1 MQTFKKISYWLC
13 LGLCLS
19 VLAGC
24 GDKKSTLK
32 PTPVPTYGVGP
43 DKPVADVLNYPQDLT
58 YYANKTSSAPLLSSG
73 EHAAEVAKFKRIF
86 YAPWGQS
93 RAGYSKRVFNS
104 LFGSARGYQGVQPW
118 SSSAWASLKHNANV
132 ASYPNVQKPA
142 VILRQTSLREMPTM
156 QPRYSKPTPN
166 PGPSPFD
173 YFQYA
178 VLPPGLPIYV
188 SQVSR
193 DGQWYFIENAIAGGW
208 VQVKDVAFVDADFMK
223 QYKSKPLTA
232 LIRDRVALT
241 SVGGVAYIGAAF
253 PQVSAGSGSF
263 TVLVPQGSGGG
274 VAKAV
279 ETTISSG
286 DAVTMPMR
294 LTAQNIA
301 QVGNIMMGQT
311 YGWGGVN
318 NNRDCSSSLRD
329 IFTPFGISMPR
340 NSKGQY
346 NSASRTPLS
355 GYDDAGKLRAIASMG
370 KPFMTM
376 IWMPGHI
383 GLYLGNEKNQPMM
396 FHNVWGVR
404 VNEPAGHD
412 DRHVIGRAVVTTM
425 EPGKE
430 LPNLYN
436 NQTILRRIG
445 GMSTLP

>member
-1 MQTFKKISYWLC
+1 MQKLKTLSYWLC
-13 LGLCLS
+13 LGLCLV

-24 GDKKSTLK
+24 GDKKVSLK
-32 PTPVPTYGVGP
+32 PTPKPHYGVGP
-43 DKPVADVLNYPQDLT
+43 DSPVADVLNYPQDLN
-58 YYANKTSSAPLLSSG
+58 YYASKAPSGLLLSSS
-73 EHAAEVAKFKRIF
+73 EQASEVAKYKRLF

-93 RAGYSKRVFNS
+93 RAGYSKRVFTS
-104 LFGSARGYQGVQPW
+104 LFGRARGYQGVNRW
-118 SSSAWASLKHNANV
+118 SDSAWASLKYNANI
-132 ASYPNVQKPA
+132 ASYPNVQRPA
-142 VILRQTSLREMPTM
+142 IILRQTSLREMPTM
-156 QPRYSKPTPN
+156 QPRYSKPTPV

-178 VLPPGLPIYV
+178 TLPPGLPIYV

-193 DGQWYFIENAIAGGW
+193 DKQWYFIENAIAGGW
-208 VQVKDVAFVDADFMK
+208 VQKQDVGFVDASFIQK
-223 QYKSKPLTA
+223 YKNKALTA
-232 LIRDRVALT
+232 LIRD
-241 SVGGVAYIGAAF
+241 GVSLSGAGTAYIGAVF
-253 PQVSAGSGSF
+253 PQISAGSGSF
-263 TVLVPQGSGGG
+263 TVLVPSGSGGG
-274 VAKAV
+274 MAKAV
-279 ETTISSG
+279 QATISSG
-286 DAVTMPMR
+286 DAVTMPMPI
-294 LTAQNIA
+294 TAANIA
-301 QVGNIMMGQT
+301 KVGNIMMGQT

-355 GYDDAGKLRAIASMG
+355 GYDDAGKLRAIATMG